1 MRVLWA
7 HKINRPSAALAHSFP
22 AELRATLSP
31 ETRNL
36 DRSSMTHILAPTGS
50 AHSKHC
56 FAVCGIAEQ
65 ASKKR
70 TRGRGRSAATASYSP
85 IKKGSHRLM
94 MKTGIVGG
102 PFLPSTASRSAGQII
117 WMLFSSHCYTKCG
130 GGGGGGVT
138 QSVGPSSD
146 HVDDIPSQVGTNSQ
160 SIFGRSPKEFL
171 PLSLFLAAMHDTT
184 G

>member
-130 GGGGGGVT
+130 GGLSVGR
-138 QSVGPSSD
+138 SVGPTT
-146 HVDDIPSQVGTNSQ
+146 SQVRSGRIPNQ
-160 SIFGRSPKEFL
+160 SSLRTRTTATVAKGFSSS
-171 PLSLFLAAMHDTT
+171 LSLPCMIQQ
-184 G
+184 GGGY